1 MVSRAR
7 AWPHQR
13 LPRFS
18 VESELRCN
26 IFSCLRKAPLD
37 RLGPAALWSSWNDV
51 VVWVR
56 LNWHVSEL
64 ALVAMLFEP
73 GFVPF
78 LLLYIAE
85 KGRLLPWKRVWDS
98 GDPLRLCCVLWSRAR
113 QLDMSRRRRVREKV
127 ERFLRGSGLV
137 CTHLCFVRVPSRGML
152 ALNKIRAVLRDLKSA
167 LLRDTAPEVVA
178 FLLSRIRVCQVKPP
192 DLLSSVSSHVSA
204 ASNARLASVAEHDD
218 ETVAFYRA
226 FRDVAW
232 LPFDMGVQGSACA
245 EDAHE
250 VVSLSLASWCT
261 SIRRPDL
268 APTVAESSVLHLEPL
283 CHDARLKRLFCLL
296 PPELDHTCLVPLDR
310 DAKRVCVMD
319 TAGYQQRLFESFLD
333 AGTYALTGLTLE
345 EAVDLRRQRAA
356 CTLPPSAIR
365 GRAFTASSIPL
376 AYTLY
381 KSKCFDS
388 QHEWSCEKDHKH
400 VREIVACAQDPVSP
414 CLSIGAKCLRLLH
427 KHRAKYSR
435 VLWNQSLLTETLRAR
450 LRMLSA
456 LPNWQYTCRCGCS
469 KPFVSAVKVDA
480 SAFFRSVDRNRCFAK
495 ARALIDFAR
504 RDGFDGVLQIGRAHV

>member
-232 LPFDMGVQGSACA
+232 LPFHMGVQGSACA
-245 EDAHE
+245 EDASK
-250 VVSLSLASWCT
+250 VVSLSRTSWCFFLRDGVEACPYQGSFTQQEARSALGVPAPTSPQGMPIGVSIRGNSSGQRSLQPDTRQSSKAPGSPSSPECPHLLRSTRLHLSKLLLTQTRVTEDKIEVANGALIEVRNHPITCVKLQQAHRTMRGADVPPGGSVAPVHIKPMYGQRLLSGKRLLALIT
-261 SIRRPDL
+261 SITFDEL
-268 APTVAESSVLHLEPL
+268 ALGSSSGP
-283 CHDARLKRLFCLL
+283 
-296 PPELDHTCLVPLDR
+296 
-310 DAKRVCVMD
+310 
-319 TAGYQQRLFESFLD
+319 
-333 AGTYALTGLTLE
+333 
-345 EAVDLRRQRAA
+345 
-356 CTLPPSAIR
+356 
-365 GRAFTASSIPL
+365 
-376 AYTLY
+376 
-381 KSKCFDS
+381 
-388 QHEWSCEKDHKH
+388 
-400 VREIVACAQDPVSP
+400 
-414 CLSIGAKCLRLLH
+414 
-427 KHRAKYSR
+427 
-435 VLWNQSLLTETLRAR
+435 
-450 LRMLSA
+450 
-456 LPNWQYTCRCGCS
+456 
-469 KPFVSAVKVDA
+469 
-480 SAFFRSVDRNRCFAK
+480 
-495 ARALIDFAR
+495 
-504 RDGFDGVLQIGRAHV
+504 